1 MKFHTRKSPTAKQI
15 RAEMSARLLDLLMRM
30 EELRNER
37 AIIQSQIRLCR

>member
-1 MKFHTRKSPTAKQI
+1 MKFHTRKRPTAKQI

-37 AIIQSQIRLCR
+37 AIIQSQIRLWR